1 MRALLLIALLAVVAA
16 PATAQD
22 QPPPAPPP
30 NLLDE
35 LPPNPFGLGWGA
47 GMGLS
52 DNFIGDPLVEEGD
65 AFIDGNDIVRVTRFR
80 DVKSRLILESHYTF
94 RLINGSLGVGPVM
107 FVQPG
112 GNLFTAAGG
121 GLLFELG
128 EGPTSFNLIIGGL
141 LDFDVTRLHP
151 DFIDGFEAPTS
162 QLTFVTREEL
172 QFFVGFVVG
181 R

>member
-1 MRALLLIALLAVVAA
+1 MRALLITLLVLVAV
-16 PATAQD
+16 PAWAQD
-22 QPPPAPPP
+22 DPVPEERA
-30 NLLDE
+30 E
-35 LPPNPFGLGWGA
+35 LPALPNPFGLGWGA

-151 DFIDGFEAPTS
+151 DYIDGFEAPTS
-162 QLTFVTREEL
+162 QLAFVTREEL
-172 QFFVGFVVG
+172 QFFVGFVIG